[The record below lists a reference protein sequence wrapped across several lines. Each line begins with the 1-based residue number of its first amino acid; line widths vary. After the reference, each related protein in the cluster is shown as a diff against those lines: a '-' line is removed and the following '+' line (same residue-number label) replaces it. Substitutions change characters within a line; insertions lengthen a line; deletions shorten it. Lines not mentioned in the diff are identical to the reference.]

1 MNMSFPGEATI
12 NSVQVMQ
19 LASQVTLGE
28 FFLLFF
34 LASLFLSTNERILIF
49 RILGY
54 LDRILL
60 LLWLLDQ

>member
-28 FFLLFF
+28 FFFLLF
-34 LASLFLSTNERILIF
+34 LASLFLSVKWRILIF
-49 RILGY
+49 HILGY